1 MSIEKQKSPLEKPPV
16 TENPPK
22 MPTDHPEKKDLFGN
36 ISDTLRTLSES
47 FWGLFGLNEEGKPN
61 KLQEFFSKILG
72 IFGGIDIEKGVTIEK
87 IEDVQKVREAFRPII
102 DLNDTA
108 IELKPGDFIQY
119 NKDLGTVDFY
129 PADSHEK
136 SGHSLTPNGIVPIEK
151 RRIPVPKPEDT
162 NKELQ
167 LSGDLEKGA
176 TITSK
181 QLAHYITRRWPA
193 KTGADSC
200 GTAVDV
206 LLNDFGIKNVT
217 PGSGRHGKN
226 WQGFL
231 EKDPRFKR
239 VEINSLADIPEGGIM
254 TYNGRGMLNGKLNG
268 SAMNQKFGH
277 VEIKWSNGMFYS
289 FYASNNPG
297 GSAKEPQ
304 LHNNFEKWKQA
315 TGFTGVYVPV
325 ALTKE
330 WATKHEVAT

>member
-1 MSIEKQKSPLEKPPV
+1 M
-16 TENPPK
+16 
-22 MPTDHPEKKDLFGN
+22 
-36 ISDTLRTLSES
+36 
-47 FWGLFGLNEEGKPN
+47 
-61 KLQEFFSKILG
+61 
-72 IFGGIDIEKGVTIEK
+72 
-87 IEDVQKVREAFRPII
+87 
-102 DLNDTA
+102 
-108 IELKPGDFIQY
+108 
-119 NKDLGTVDFY
+119 GTVDFY
-129 PADSHEK
+129 PADGKEK
-136 SGHSLTPNGIVPIEK
+136 GGHSITPHGIVPITK
-151 RRIPVPKPEDT
+151 RQAPIPRSSDT

-181 QLAHYITRRWPA
+181 QLAHYITRRGPA
-193 KTGADSC
+193 NTGADSC

-239 VEINSLADIPEGGIM
+239 VEINSLAEIPEGGIM
-254 TYNGRGMLNGKLNG
+254 TYNGRGTLNEKPNG
-268 SAMNQKFGH
+268 SVMNQRYGH
-277 VEIKWSNGMFYS
+277 VEIKGNNGMFYS

-330 WATKHEVAT
+330 